1 MRGGNDSPLLFKAI
15 SVVTF
20 VVLLLPV
27 VIVTLAGL
35 NSGEFLTFPPEG
47 LSLRWVWAFLTSETF
62 LTAYLFS
69 FGLAFAAMTISTVI
83 GTMAALFLV
92 RFAGRWKN
100 LFRGFFL
107 SPLMLPGVVIGLS
120 LYVFYISSGIGFART
135 FWGILVGHVIVT
147 CPYVIGTV
155 SAALVTFDRSYEE
168 AARSLGAGPWTA
180 FRKVTLPIVAP
191 GVVAG
196 AVFAFIVSF
205 GQFEVAL
212 FLSTPNLEPLPIAM
226 YISLRYAFEPTAA
239 AAGIF
244 AILLVVASMTV
255 TARLVN
261 LNKFSGIKFS

>member
-1 MRGGNDSPLLFKAI
+1 MSDSNRVPFVFKLI
-15 SVVTF
+15 SVIAF
-20 VVLLLPV
+20 VILLLPV
-27 VIVTLAGL
+27 VIVVLAGL

-47 LSLRWVWAFLTSETF
+47 LSLRWVYAFLTSETF

-69 FGLAFAAMTISTVI
+69 FGLALMATLISTVV
-83 GTMAALFLV
+83 GTMAAMFLV
-92 RFAGRWKN
+92 RHAGRWRN
-100 LFRGFFL
+100 LLRGFFL

-120 LYVFYISSGIGFART
+120 LYVFYVSSGIGFART

-155 SAALVTFDRSYEE
+155 SAALINFDQSYEE
-168 AARSLGAGPWTA
+168 AARSLGAGPWQA

-244 AILLVVASMTV
+244 AILLVVVSMTI

-261 LNKFSGIKFS
+261 LQKFSGIKFS